1 MKKIF
6 LTLALVAFVGAVSAD
21 EPAKRPSFKGFQTNG
36 FWDNWEI
43 SIGGGINAARGG
55 ADKKIQYELNGSL
68 TKWFHPVVG
77 VRGALTGGYYGN
89 VASRSDKFGF
99 IYGNFDAMLNFSNWA
114 GGYREDRVY
123 YAVPFVGAGVFNGN
137 NLAGRKVGVGIDA
150 GLLNKFRVCSAVDI
164 NLEFKGMWA
173 MKNATPA
180 NFTDRFYALS
190 ATIGAT
196 YRFNKRN
203 FDRTCVATNEDEL
216 KALQASVASANAAL
230 DAAKA
235 ENGRLSDALKK
246 AQDEAA
252 AAKRAAA
259 EATATAGA
267 QQKAEPMVSYIFF
280 NIGSAVLNA
289 DDRTRLDVLAD
300 QMKADGKSYLLVG
313 YADQGTGS
321 AATNARIAAKR
332 AEVVY
337 NYLIKRG
344 VPASQLAQ
352 EGRGNVPDIFKN
364 NPAANRV
371 VVINEK

>member
-43 SIGGGINAARGG
+43 SIGGGINGAKGG
-55 ADKKIQYELNGSL
+55 DKQLGYDLNGSL

-77 VRGALTGGYYGN
+77 VRGMLQGGYYANGPK
-89 VASRSDKFGF
+89 AYDRQFGYVF
-99 IYGNFDAMLNFSNWA
+99 GHFDAMLNFSNWT

-123 YAVPFVGAGVFNGN
+123 YAVPFVGAGLFYGHHRDNTSFGF
-137 NLAGRKVGVGIDA
+137 DA
-150 GLLNKFRVCSAVDI
+150 GLLNKFRVSKSVDI
-164 NLEFKGMWA
+164 NLEFMGVYAPKSVVPT
-173 MKNATPA
+173 NISS
-180 NFTDRFYALS
+180 RFIALS
-190 ATIGAT
+190 ATVGAT

-267 QQKAEPMVSYIFF
+267 QQKVEPMVSYIFF